1 MIKDACIS
9 GYSIPAMSALAS
21 RFSSP
26 RFQRRLFWVGGVVLG
41 VGVVTLIVTK
51 VWTSPGPQPPPAV
64 VAKVQRPTH
73 EKTVPLDPA
82 AQVVG
87 ERFIET
93 AVERKNLD
101 ESWTLAAPALRGR
114 FTLRRWETGDIPVVP
129 YPADTSHGA
138 RVKIEYSYKDRAL
151 LLILLEP
158 TAGNKIKPQLF
169 HLGLHAF
176 GTGTHRRWLVDYW
189 APFSAPRIPLG

>member
-1 MIKDACIS
+1 
-9 GYSIPAMSALAS
+9 MSALAS
-21 RFSSP
+21 RVSSP
-26 RFQRRLFWVGGVVLG
+26 RFQRRLFWAGGAVLAAG
-41 VGVVTLIVTK
+41 IVALIVMK
-51 VWTSPGPQPPPAV
+51 VWTGPTPEPPPAV
-64 VAKVQRPTH
+64 PVAKAQVASQ

-82 AQVVG
+82 AQRVG

-101 ESWTLAAPALRGR
+101 ESWTLAAPALRGG
-114 FTLRRWETGDIPVVP
+114 FTLERWKTGDIPVVP
-129 YPADTSHGA
+129 YPADTSNGA
-138 RVKIEYSYKDRAL
+138 RLKIEYSYRDRAL

-176 GTGTHRRWLVDYW
+176 GKGKSRHWLVDYW
-189 APFSAPRIPLG
+189 APFSAPKIPLS